1 MDTTIQPPNTE
12 RDDTMNEVEPIG
24 LEKVTS
30 YSLKE
35 RVSKV
40 STDSFGAPWRP
51 GGSISQWVQSLP
63 GILAGKDFSE
73 IVERMIQVVM
83 AKKTLIL
90 AMGAH
95 PIKVGLSP
103 VILDLMERGMISGV
117 AMNGAGI
124 IHDAEVAMAG
134 NTSEDVAAV
143 LGDGQF
149 GMADET
155 GKFLNAAIQ
164 DGASQGQ
171 GLGRSVGAMLVREGF
186 PHNRQSLLARAYE
199 LDLPITVHV
208 AIGTDIIHFH
218 PSVDGAAIGATSHL
232 DFRIFAGLVSRL
244 KKGMLIN
251 LGSAVIMPEVF
262 LKALSLVRNLGHD
275 VSDFTTLNMD
285 FIQHY
290 RPMTN
295 VVRRPTLE
303 SGRGYSLVGHHEI
316 MFPLLVAAL
325 IEGLDSAQES

>member
-1 MDTTIQPPNTE
+1 MT
-12 RDDTMNEVEPIG
+12 EVEPIG
-24 LEKVTS
+24 LDKVRS

-40 STDSFGAPWRP
+40 SMDSFGAPWRP
-51 GGSISQWVQSLP
+51 GGSITQWVQSLP

-73 IVERMIQVVM
+73 IVERMIQAVT
-83 AKKTLIL
+83 ANKTILL

-103 VILDLMERGMISGV
+103 IIVDLMERGVISGV

-124 IHDAEVAMAG
+124 IHDTEVAMVG

-143 LGDGQF
+143 LGAGRF
-149 GMADET
+149 GMAEET
-155 GKFLNAAIQ
+155 GRFLNAAIT
-164 DGASQGQ
+164 DGAKQGL
-171 GLGRSVGAMLVREGF
+171 GLGRSIGAMLVREGF
-186 PHNRQSLLARAYE
+186 AFNHQSLLARAYE
-199 LDLPITVHV
+199 LDLPVTVHV

-218 PSVDGAAIGATSHL
+218 PSADGAAIGATSHM
-232 DFRIFAGLVSRL
+232 DFRIFAGLVSTL
-244 KKGMLIN
+244 KKGVLIN

-295 VVRRPTLE
+295 VVHRPTLE

-316 MFPLLVAAL
+316 MFPLLAAAL
-325 IEGLDSAQES
+325 VEGLEKQDSALA

>member
-1 MDTTIQPPNTE
+1 MT
-12 RDDTMNEVEPIG
+12 EVEPIS
-24 LEKVTS
+24 LEKVRS

-73 IVERMIQVVM
+73 IVERMIQAVM

-103 VILDLMERGMISGV
+103 VILDLMERGIISGV

-155 GKFLNAAIQ
+155 GRFLNAAIQ
-164 DGASQGQ
+164 DGARQGL
-171 GLGRSVGAMLVREGF
+171 GLGRSVGAMLVREDF

-325 IEGLDSAQES
+325 IEGLDSAQEA